1 MTRIRTEYADLMA
14 EQVRVERKLSARG
27 IAFARWFPAK
37 AEPDHFQWLDPFA
50 SAPAIEEISS

>member
-14 EQVRVERKLSARG
+14 EHAKVERKLSAQGR
-27 IAFARWFPAK
+27 AFNRWFPKPAT
-37 AEPDHFQWLDPFA
+37 DHFVWRDPFA